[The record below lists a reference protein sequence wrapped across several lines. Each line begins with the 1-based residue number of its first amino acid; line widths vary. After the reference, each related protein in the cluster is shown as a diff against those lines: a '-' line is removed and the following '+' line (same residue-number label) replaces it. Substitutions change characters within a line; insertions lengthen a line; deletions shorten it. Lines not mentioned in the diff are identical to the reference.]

1 MQSKKSVD
9 EYEKD
14 SPKKIELF
22 SNIMRYAITGK
33 IDIEKKDEAEE
44 LDYLN
49 IFETMDNTKPELIL
63 KRLFSNKKNDKL
75 LFKNF
80 NVLSK
85 NDLSQFGINKK
96 LNNRDTYFYFLE
108 YMIYVEYIEDDT
120 HKKKAKDK
128 TKKNKN
134 KNTKSPKL
142 IIDFSKGKIDIIKNT
157 NNFEV
162 NNKIINE
169 NENYGEM
176 LSILN
181 VDITKYFTFSETISI
196 KDLRKKMEQ
205 FYDDLTFKEDN
216 YNNMP
221 DFQSELYYHYQ
232 LENIFETFNECND
245 KDFVKKIDFI
255 KDISDFIFN
264 VKDNKITDRLILN
277 YFYFIMDVEYK
288 IDLALLLNAN
298 KYEEKYDFKNC
309 KVDKEKKVLSI
320 TEDKKIYNFDCYKIE
335 ENDIKMIKGNK
346 KPLSLILTESHYS
359 LKGNLLFRE
368 LTSKDGNEIYENFI
382 NSNLLKDIFQLLY
395 EIDINSLNKNS
406 LIELFQNNTF
416 YFPIHNGSYC
426 AYTNKKCFKIII
438 DYSVDLNNIIKHNID
453 DKIILF
459 IKKSFMTLNIHHEF
473 SHGINVVLFYI
484 NSEKNEFESPLVK
497 LKLNSNKEEIIDE
510 GGKLYEYLLYG
521 RIIKKLDLKEIIY
534 INNVNNYKKNLK
546 KYRDDFNDL
555 QNKKL
560 DEVFKTES
568 KDNEQITEIYKLYQE
583 LPEDIM
589 DLLEKGQF
597 KPAKLNEEDN
607 DDIKYTLENMVFSCD
622 KLRKSHDKHKK
633 NH

>member
-33 IDIEKKDEAEE
+33 IDREKKDEAEE

-232 LENIFETFNECND
+232 LENIFETFNECDD

-459 IKKSFMTLNIHHEF
+459 IKKSFMTINIHHEF
-473 SHGINVVLFYI
+473 GHGINVVLFYI

-497 LKLNSNKEEIIDE
+497 LKLNSNKEEITDE

-568 KDNEQITEIYKLYQE
+568 KDNEQISEIYKLYQE

-607 DDIKYTLENMVFSCD
+607 ADIKYTLENMVFSCD

>member
-33 IDIEKKDEAEE
+33 IDREKKDEAEE

-63 KRLFSNKKNDKL
+63 NKLFSNKKNDKL

-108 YMIYVEYIEDDT
+108 YMIYVEYIEEDT
-120 HKKKAKDK
+120 HEKKAKDK

-157 NNFEV
+157 NNIEV

-169 NENYGEM
+169 NENYAEM

-181 VDITKYFTFSETISI
+181 VDITKYFTFGETISI
-196 KDLRKKMEQ
+196 KALRKKMKQ
-205 FYDDLTFKEDN
+205 FYDNLTFKEDN

-288 IDLALLLNAN
+288 IDLALILNAN

-346 KPLSLILTESHYS
+346 KPLSLILKESHYS

-416 YFPIHNGSYC
+416 YFPINNGSYC

-438 DYSVDLNNIIKHNID
+438 DYSVDLNNIIKHDID
-453 DKIILF
+453 NKIILF
-459 IKKSFMTLNIHHEF
+459 IKKSFMTINIHHEF
-473 SHGINVVLFYI
+473 GHGINVVLFYI

>member
-1 MQSKKSVD
+1 
-9 EYEKD
+9 
-14 SPKKIELF
+14 
-22 SNIMRYAITGK
+22 
-33 IDIEKKDEAEE
+33 
-44 LDYLN
+44 
-49 IFETMDNTKPELIL
+49 
-63 KRLFSNKKNDKL
+63 
-75 LFKNF
+75 
-80 NVLSK
+80 
-85 NDLSQFGINKK
+85 
-96 LNNRDTYFYFLE
+96 
-108 YMIYVEYIEDDT
+108 MIYVEYIEEDT
-120 HKKKAKDK
+120 HEKKAKDK

-288 IDLALLLNAN
+288 IDLGLLLNAN

-438 DYSVDLNNIIKHNID
+438 DYSVDLNNIIKHDID

-459 IKKSFMTLNIHHEF
+459 IKKSFMTINIHHEF
-473 SHGINVVLFYI
+473 GHGINVVLFYI

-607 DDIKYTLENMVFSCD
+607 VDMKYTLENMVFSCD